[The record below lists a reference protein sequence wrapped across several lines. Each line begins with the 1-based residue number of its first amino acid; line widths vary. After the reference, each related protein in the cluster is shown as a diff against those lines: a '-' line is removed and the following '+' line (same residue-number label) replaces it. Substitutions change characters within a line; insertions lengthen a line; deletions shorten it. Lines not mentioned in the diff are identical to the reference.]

1 MPRYLLIACWLASGL
16 AMASESVRDVSITHS
31 TPATDTLGR
40 LVISRDKSSPNACN
54 VELYVNQNSAAQIA
68 PGQSLRL
75 DVPSGELSLSA
86 ALSQSGYCTGTGPG
100 APQSVLLGP
109 GQTRHFDI
117 RVEGDAAFLAP
128 VTE

>member
-1 MPRYLLIACWLASGL
+1 MPRYLLITCWLAS
-16 AMASESVRDVSITHS
+16 AMAMANESALDVPTAPSA
-31 TPATDTLGR
+31 PVADALAR
-40 LVISRDKSSPNACN
+40 LVISRDKSSPNACD

-75 DVPSGELSLSA
+75 DVPSGELTLSA
-86 ALSQSGYCTGTGPG
+86 ALSQSGHCTGTGPG

-117 RVEGDAAFLAP
+117 RTEGDAVFLAP